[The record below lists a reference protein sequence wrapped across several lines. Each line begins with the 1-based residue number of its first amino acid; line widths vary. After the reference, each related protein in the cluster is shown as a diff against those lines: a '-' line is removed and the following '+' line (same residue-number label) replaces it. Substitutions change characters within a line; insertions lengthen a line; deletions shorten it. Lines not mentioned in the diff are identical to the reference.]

1 LVVLVQLDF
10 LPQLVGFVGSFCC
23 FHVQIA
29 DAFLLADSGVL
40 GVGEGTGFAVAQA
53 GQVVL
58 VFAEVLGFS
67 STGIDL

>member
-1 LVVLVQLDF
+1 
-10 LPQLVGFVGSFCC
+10 VGSFCC
-23 FHVQIA
+23 FHVQVA

-67 STGIDL
+67 STAIDL